1 MDRLNAIETFVRIA
15 EGASFSAVARELGL
29 SQPAVS
35 KQVAALE
42 RHLGVTLLTR
52 STRALSLTDE
62 GRRYYEHCR
71 QALAELAAAED
82 DLRGADG
89 PLRGQLRISVGTGFG
104 RHKLM
109 PILASLQR
117 THPALEIDLR
127 LSDAFVDLVQDGID
141 VAIRG
146 GPPGDGDIVARPL
159 ARIAAGLYASH
170 EYLAARGRP
179 RTLADLASHDCVL
192 YTHAVHGAHW
202 VLQTA
207 TQEGPMTER
216 VPVRGRFRTSGLE
229 SVRDAVAA
237 GMGIGLVPN
246 WLMAP
251 PVALPGTERVLPE
264 WSSPP
269 VTVSAVYPA
278 SRRGSRKVRRFIEHL
293 VESFAADPALQG
305 LVEPLE
311 PPLR

>member
-1 MDRLNAIETFVRIA
+1 MDRLSAIETFVRIA
-15 EGASFSAVARELGL
+15 EGASFTAVARELGL

-35 KQVAALE
+35 KQIATLE

-52 STRALSLTDE
+52 TTRALSLTDE

-71 QALAELAAAED
+71 SALAELAIAED
-82 DLRGADG
+82 DLGGDEG
-89 PLRGQLRISVGTGFG
+89 PLRGRLRIGVGTGFG

-109 PILASLQR
+109 PILASLQKR
-117 THPALEIDLR
+117 HPALEIDLR
-127 LSDAFVDLVQDGID
+127 LSDVFVDLVQEGID

-146 GPPGDGDIVARPL
+146 GPAGEGDIIVRPL
-159 ARIAAGLYASH
+159 ARITAGLYASRD
-170 EYLAARGRP
+170 YLEARGRP
-179 RTLADLASHDCVL
+179 RTLADLAAHDCVL
-192 YTHAVHGAHW
+192 YAHAVHGAHW

-207 TQEGPMTER
+207 SQEGPVTER
-216 VPVRGRFRTSGLE
+216 VAVRGRFRTSGLE

-237 GMGIGLVPN
+237 GIGIGLVPN

-251 PVALPGTERVLPE
+251 PVALPGTERVLGE

-293 VESFAADPALQG
+293 AASFAADPALQG
-305 LVEPLE
+305 LLLPTE
-311 PPLR
+311 PPR